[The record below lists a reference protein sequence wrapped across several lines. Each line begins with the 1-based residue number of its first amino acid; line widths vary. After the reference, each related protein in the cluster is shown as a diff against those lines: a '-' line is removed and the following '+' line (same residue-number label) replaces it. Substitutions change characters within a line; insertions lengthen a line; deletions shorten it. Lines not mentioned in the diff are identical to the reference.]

1 MTQIRCAVIGAGH
14 LGKIHARIL
23 KTLPEFEL
31 SVIVE
36 PMEAARS
43 AAAETFQV
51 SVDADHRPWID
62 RVDAVIVAAPTKFHH
77 QVAGDF
83 LRAGKHAFIEKPIT
97 SDVEQAEQLV
107 AAAQRSRV
115 VLQVGHVERFNPAWT
130 ELRSRVHSPR
140 FVECRREGTFT
151 FRSTDVGVVLDLMIH
166 DIDLVASLVRSPVV
180 DVEASGAAWFG
191 LREDVAYARLQFDNG
206 CTAVFHASRM
216 QPGVSRQMR
225 LRSDAEIASVD
236 FQTRTVQ
243 TTSIDLALQRGEIDV
258 ERMPAVDRDQIRQRL
273 GELLKTETV
282 TAEPCDAITAEQRD
296 FADSIREGRRPLVSG
311 ADGLEAVRI
320 AARIL
325 DAIEMQAE
333 REASFPAKIRMGST
347 DSLLPPSRLPQ
358 RRAG

>member
-1 MTQIRCAVIGAGH
+1 MSKIRCAVIGAGH

-31 SVIVE
+31 SVVVE
-36 PMEAARS
+36 SLEAARQ

-51 SVDADHRPWID
+51 PVDADYRPWID
-62 RVDAVIVAAPTKFHH
+62 RVDAVIIATPTKFHH

-83 LRAGKHAFIEKPIT
+83 LRAAKHCFVEKPIT

-107 AAAQRSRV
+107 AAAQRSKA
-115 VLQVGHVERFNPAWT
+115 VLQIGHVERFNPAWT

-140 FVECRREGTFT
+140 FIECRREGTFT
-151 FRSTDVGVVLDLMIH
+151 FRSTDVGVVLDLMVH

-180 DVEASGAAWFG
+180 DVEASGDSWFG
-191 LREDVAYARLQFDNG
+191 IREDVAYARLRFQNG
-206 CTAVFHASRM
+206 CTAVFQASRM
-216 QPGVSRQMR
+216 QAGVSRQMR
-225 LRSDAEIASVD
+225 LRSESEIASVD

-243 TTSIDLALQRGEIDV
+243 VTRIDEALQRGEIDV
-258 ERMPAVDRDQIRQRL
+258 EQMPVADRDQIRQRL

-282 TAEPCDAITAEQRD
+282 TPEPCDAITAEQRD

-311 ADGLEAVRI
+311 VDGLEAVRI
-320 AARIL
+320 ATRIL

-333 REASFPAKIRMGST
+333 REASVPAKIRMGSA